1 MQKDFINF
9 YPPETVNP
17 YIPLAAK
24 GPWIVTTSGAVI
36 HDSGGYGMLGFGHGP
51 SRIIEAMSKEN
62 HVMAN
67 IMTPSLK
74 QYELEQLL
82 KQEIGHSRKDHSKH
96 KLGKF
101 VCLNSGSESVGLAL
115 RITDARVMQEQS
127 KSVKHCKFVTLKKSF
142 HGRTDKP
149 AQVSSS
155 SLPFYKKHLASF
167 AERGNLIT
175 VEINNTACLT
185 EVFVEAE
192 KKGHHI
198 QAVIFEPVMGEGNP
212 GEALTPEFYNCA
224 RQLTYKH
231 GSSLIID
238 SIQAG
243 IRAHGCL
250 SITDYPGFQDLDPP
264 DCETY
269 SKAINAGQYPL
280 SILAMTDSFASYYK
294 PGMYGNTMTT
304 NPRALAV
311 ACTVLE
317 SLCPELRENISV
329 AGNKFL
335 EEAKKLQAD
344 YGSLVAEVHGTGL
357 LMSFEIDPKQADVI
371 GFDGLETKLRKKGI
385 GVIHGGTN
393 ALRFTPWFGITGPEI
408 DLIFKK
414 VREVFDQ
421 L

>member
-1 MQKDFINF
+1 MNELSKLKAISAESMSPLTSGLDEESLKNFIETDPLLCACIESAYQEYFLLKKKFPELFKLSDQKKINTLQKDFINF

-192 KKGHHI
+192 KKDI
-198 QAVIFEPVMGEGNP
+198 
-212 GEALTPEFYNCA
+212 
-224 RQLTYKH
+224 
-231 GSSLIID
+231 
-238 SIQAG
+238 
-243 IRAHGCL
+243 
-250 SITDYPGFQDLDPP
+250 
-264 DCETY
+264 
-269 SKAINAGQYPL
+269 
-280 SILAMTDSFASYYK
+280 
-294 PGMYGNTMTT
+294 
-304 NPRALAV
+304 
-311 ACTVLE
+311 
-317 SLCPELRENISV
+317 
-329 AGNKFL
+329 
-335 EEAKKLQAD
+335 
-344 YGSLVAEVHGTGL
+344 
-357 LMSFEIDPKQADVI
+357 
-371 GFDGLETKLRKKGI
+371 
-385 GVIHGGTN
+385 
-393 ALRFTPWFGITGPEI
+393 
-408 DLIFKK
+408 IFK
-414 VREVFDQ
+414 Q
-421 L
+421 